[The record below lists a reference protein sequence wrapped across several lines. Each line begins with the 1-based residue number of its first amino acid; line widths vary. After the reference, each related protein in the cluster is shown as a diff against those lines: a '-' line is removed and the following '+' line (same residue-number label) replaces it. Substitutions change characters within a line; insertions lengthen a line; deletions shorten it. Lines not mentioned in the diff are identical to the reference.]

1 MQLSG
6 AIGATVALALLLA
19 SCGGGGSTTQP
30 PAEDGVLRI
39 VSYDRQDYDADAYE
53 ADAGTVRF
61 ELSQIGVQEH
71 TLLVEGLEDEMRLV
85 AVDGGT
91 DAGSLELEPGR
102 YTLYCDIAGHRSSGM
117 EARLTVN

>member
-1 MQLSG
+1 MGLRM
-6 AIGATVALALLLA
+6 AIGVGTIALLVA
-19 SCGGGGSTTQP
+19 ACGGGGSSVQAP
-30 PAEDGVLRI
+30 SEDGVLRI

-91 DAGSLELEPGR
+91 YAGSLELEPGR